1 MRSENVG
8 CGMGDNSPLW
18 WLGAG
23 GQIVENTPLCGIGTK
38 YHIGR
43 RGVHALLSAC
53 PLARGLACLSCLALA
68 LCAAVWPETWSVLPG
83 MAVSP
88 PPPSSLPLSLPLS
101 HVCHGLPYILP
112 MFAVFLSG
120 HVCPCRLCRSTLHIC
135 SPCAGAIR
143 LPVCLHCELVNGY
156 CVPCQPS
163 RAVIVSRSI
172 MLYGGTSVIMKLVG
186 LFPCPCVCPIAGHTL
201 QVFHFV
207 KICKTFAGLVCIAF
221 CGLLWG
227 CIGVLQVGALLR
239 PGYPGAADKAVF
251 VRLWGIVCLYI
262 HFAGLHGLSCIFANY

>member
-1 MRSENVG
+1 MPS
-8 CGMGDNSPLW
+8 CL
-18 WLGAG
+18 
-23 GQIVENTPLCGIGTK
+23 
-38 YHIGR
+38 
-43 RGVHALLSAC
+43 HALLHGGLLVCPALPLPCVLRYSRGHGLSFPVWLSAL
-53 PLARGLACLSCLALA
+53 PLLHPFL
-68 LCAAVWPETWSVLPG
+68 
-83 MAVSP
+83 
-88 PPPSSLPLSLPLS
+88 PPSFPPSFPRLPLS
-101 HVCHGLPYILP
+101 HGLPCILP
-112 MFAVFLSG
+112 MFAVSLSG

-143 LPVCLHCELVNGY
+143 FPVCLHCVPVNGY
-156 CVPCQPS
+156 CIPCQPS

-172 MLYGGTSVIMKLVG
+172 MLYGGTSVIMELVG

-201 QVFHFV
+201 QVFPFV

-251 VRLWGIVCLYI
+251 VRLWGIVCLHI
-262 HFAGLHGLSCIFANY
+262 HFAGLHGLSCIFIEY